1 MNKTN
6 LPIVQTLTSSPKEG
20 FKVPLLVIES
30 AANMIAFAQIREK
43 GKVDADAIAF
53 EICDGFMLETEVNAN
68 QPEDGFRI
76 VIIGFDGCT
85 AELVWKGS
93 EGAKIVSTFG
103 VREAAP
109 YGYSEESD
117 TPAFMNG
124 LPVELD

>member
-1 MNKTN
+1 MSKTN
-6 LPIVQTLTSSPKEG
+6 LPIVQTLTASPKG

-30 AANMIAFAQIREK
+30 AANIIAFAQIREE

-53 EICDGFMLETEVNAN
+53 EICDAFMLETEVDAK

-109 YGYSEESD
+109 YGYSD
-117 TPAFMNG
+117 TPEFMTG